1 MNRFIGLI
9 LALVVAGGFAVA
21 SQARSASGH
30 DGQPGVELTYTKWF
44 APTFPNMVG
53 DVGGDIVG
61 RFGGAV
67 LERTVALDGLSAHLT
82 AVYIVI
88 SPDPAQTFTAHIEGT
103 SDLQTGNAVLD
114 GRVVDGWLKR
124 AHVHVE
130 FKTINCTQA
139 PNGKCFQGTISVERR
154 SEDSGD

>member
-1 MNRFIGLI
+1 MKRFIGLI

-61 RFGGAV
+61 KFGGAV
-67 LERTVALDGLSAHLT
+67 SNGPWPAMA
-82 AVYIVI
+82 
-88 SPDPAQTFTAHIEGT
+88 SPPT
-103 SDLQTGNAVLD
+103 S
-114 GRVVDGWLKR
+114 
-124 AHVHVE
+124 
-130 FKTINCTQA
+130 
-139 PNGKCFQGTISVERR
+139 RR
-154 SEDSGD
+154 STS